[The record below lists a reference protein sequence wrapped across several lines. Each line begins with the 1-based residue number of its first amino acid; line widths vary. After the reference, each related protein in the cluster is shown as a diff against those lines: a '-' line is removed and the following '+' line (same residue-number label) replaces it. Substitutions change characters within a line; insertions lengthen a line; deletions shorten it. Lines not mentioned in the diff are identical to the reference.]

1 MHAQGYAKSYTQ
13 AQVTSVDSKGLLL
26 LMFEGGSKFL
36 RLAREGLVQGDLV
49 RFGDQ
54 LRRAQAIVS
63 ELLST
68 LDQQA
73 GGQIAADLARLYDFM
88 LFHLTEANAKK
99 SVRHVDDVIRVFDIV
114 ADAFR
119 QVLSRVD
126 TDVRVATA
134 RV

>member
-1 MHAQGYAKSYTQ
+1 MYAQGYARHYTQ

-36 RLAREGLVQGDLV
+36 RRAREGLAQGDLT

-54 LRRAQAIVS
+54 LGRAQAVVS

-68 LDQQA
+68 LDHEA

-119 QVLSRVD
+119 QVLSRAD
-126 TDVRVATA
+126 TDVRAATA
-134 RV
+134 HV